1 LLIWKLRDHC
11 HSSVILDSILKFRT
25 EIVLPFRS
33 STGTAPKTI
42 SIMPNKPAPS
52 NALPQLTFKTQK
64 AWHRWLAKHHT
75 DTPGIRLQLAKK
87 DSGIPSVTYAEAVET
102 ALCFGWIDGQ
112 AQRLDDEYF
121 LQRFTP
127 RKRNS
132 IWSQVNRAKAL
143 DLIDRGLMQPAGLA
157 AIEQAKANGRWDT
170 AYAGPRAAEVPED
183 LQAALKARP
192 KAAAFFATLKGQNRY
207 AILFRLQ
214 TAKKLETRAARLRKF
229 VEMLERGETIY

>member
-1 LLIWKLRDHC
+1 MPSKRT
-11 HSSVILDSILKFRT
+11 SSNS
-25 EIVLPFRS
+25 
-33 STGTAPKTI
+33 
-42 SIMPNKPAPS
+42 
-52 NALPQLTFKTQK
+52 LPQLIFCTQK
-64 AWHRWLAKHHT
+64 AWKTWLAKHHA
-75 DTPGIRLQLAKK
+75 DAPGIWLQLAKK
-87 DSGIPSVTYAEAVET
+87 DSGIPSVSYAEAVEI

-112 AQRLDDEYF
+112 AQRLDDAYF

-143 DLIDRGLMQPAGLA
+143 DLIDRGLMQPAGLV
-157 AIEQAKANGRWDT
+157 AIEQAKANGRWDS
-170 AYAGPRAAEVPED
+170 AYAGPRSVNVPED
-183 LQAALKARP
+183 LKAALQERP

-214 TAKKLETRAARLRKF
+214 TTKKPETRAAKLRKF